1 MPETAGLVSE
11 LQAVSVFYPTSTG
24 GRGGRH
30 WAKVMGVRLVSHTN
44 ESGPV
49 GTVHAAGAV
58 LADIDLTDGEWW
70 DAGWLATLAVGD
82 HDC

>member
-1 MPETAGLVSE
+1 MA
-11 LQAVSVFYPTSTG
+11 Q
-24 GRGGRH
+24 
-30 WAKVMGVRLVSHTN
+30 
-44 ESGPV
+44 
-49 GTVHAAGAV
+49 AGAV